1 MSKAQAKIFVTQLL
15 QWYNEH
21 KRNLPWRMSPKP
33 YNVWLSEIILQQTR
47 VSQGLPYYQRFVE
60 KYPTVQELA
69 AAPPQEVMRLW
80 QGLGYY
86 SRARNLH
93 ACAKKICDEHQG
105 IFPTTFEAL
114 KKLPGIGDYT
124 AAAIASIC
132 FKQAVAVVDGNVYRV
147 MARVFGI
154 DTDINSPKAK
164 KEFFEL
170 ANTLI
175 HPEKPD
181 EYNQAVMEFGALHC
195 TPQNPKCTTCPL
207 GKICVA
213 KQKDMQR
220 LLPVKEKKVKVRKRY
235 FYYLV
240 RKHAQSLVMKKR
252 TAKDIW
258 NSLYDFDLHESA
270 NPLEEEKLGQ
280 LLGLKNVSWSSEYKH
295 VLTHQIIYAR
305 FAMIEEKN
313 KHKDLVYFSL
323 KKVAA
328 LPKPV
333 LISNYLKDQG
343 FLK

>member
-1 MSKAQAKIFVTQLL
+1 MSKAQAKIFVAQLL

-93 ACAKKICDEHQG
+93 ACAKKICDEHRG

-181 EYNQAVMEFGALHC
+181 DYNQAVMEFGALHC
-195 TPQNPKCTTCPL
+195 TPQNPKCTTCPVS
-207 GKICVA
+207 KICVA
-213 KQKDMQR
+213 KQKDMQIGR
-220 LLPVKEKKVKVRKRY
+220 ASCRERV
-235 FYYLV
+235 
-240 RKHAQSLVMKKR
+240 
-252 TAKDIW
+252 
-258 NSLYDFDLHESA
+258 
-270 NPLEEEKLGQ
+270 
-280 LLGLKNVSWSSEYKH
+280 
-295 VLTHQIIYAR
+295 
-305 FAMIEEKN
+305 
-313 KHKDLVYFSL
+313 
-323 KKVAA
+323 
-328 LPKPV
+328 
-333 LISNYLKDQG
+333 
-343 FLK
+343 